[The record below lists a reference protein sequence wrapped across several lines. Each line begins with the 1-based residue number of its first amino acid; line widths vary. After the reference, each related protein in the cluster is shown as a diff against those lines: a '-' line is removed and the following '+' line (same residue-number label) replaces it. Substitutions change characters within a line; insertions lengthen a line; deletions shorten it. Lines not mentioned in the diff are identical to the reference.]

1 MVGRRGAAVKIR
13 LIVLLVATMI
23 GQRLL
28 GSPALPAW
36 CAEIQLLV
44 VWLVAASLT
53 SNARR
58 WIYWAAVLGIC
69 WDLLVQPVIGPGGV
83 AWSAAALT
91 LSILAVIVADRTF
104 KAWAIFGAV
113 AAAVVITIHAL
124 AILPLGFEPSLT
136 AVRLLRTA
144 ALSGLWCGAVG
155 AVLAADFPK
164 YWRAY
169 RLRRLR

>member
-1 MVGRRGAAVKIR
+1 MKLR
-13 LIVLLVATMI
+13 LILLFVATMI
-23 GQRLL
+23 GQRVL

-36 CAEIQLLV
+36 CAEIQLLS
-44 VWLVAASLT
+44 VWLVAASLKLE
-53 SNARR
+53 ARR
-58 WIYWAAVLGIC
+58 WVYWAAALGLC
-69 WDLLVQPVIGPGGV
+69 WDLLGQPVIGPGGI
-83 AWSAAALT
+83 AWSAAALA

-113 AAAVVITIHAL
+113 AAAIAITIHAL

-136 AVRLLRTA
+136 AARLLRTA
-144 ALSGLWCGAVG
+144 AFSGLWCGAVG
-155 AVLAADFPK
+155 VVLAVDFPK

>member
-1 MVGRRGAAVKIR
+1 MKLR
-13 LIVLLVATMI
+13 LIVLFVATMI
-23 GQRLL
+23 GQRFL

-53 SNARR
+53 LQTRR
-58 WIYWAAVLGIC
+58 WIYWAAVLGIG
-69 WDLLVQPVIGPGGV
+69 WDLLGQPVIGPGGI
-83 AWSAAALT
+83 AWSAAALA
-91 LSILAVIVADRTF
+91 LSVLSVIVADRTF

-113 AAAVVITIHAL
+113 AAIVVVTIHAL
-124 AILPLGFEPSLT
+124 AVLPLGFERSLT
-136 AVRLLRTA
+136 AVRILRA
-144 ALSGLWCGAVG
+144 AVLSGLWCGAVG
-155 AVLAADFPK
+155 AVLAVDFPK